1 MPFFAVGLKEEH
13 SMARAIYS
21 HEAVDPDF
29 QWLLSN
35 YAERKGGVFT
45 VDSTCL
51 PVVMV
56 LLTEEERA
64 RVGGVFQ
71 PAPPIPVQPP
81 SEGAEHQSRD
91 DTPNE

>member
-1 MPFFAVGLKEEH
+1 MFVMKARVVAGWIEQEAIDALLAQQAGSEE
-13 SMARAIYS
+13 AP
-21 HEAVDPDF
+21 E
-29 QWLLSN
+29 
-35 YAERKGGVFT
+35 
-45 VDSTCL
+45 
-51 PVVMV
+51 
-56 LLTEEERA
+56 LTEEERA